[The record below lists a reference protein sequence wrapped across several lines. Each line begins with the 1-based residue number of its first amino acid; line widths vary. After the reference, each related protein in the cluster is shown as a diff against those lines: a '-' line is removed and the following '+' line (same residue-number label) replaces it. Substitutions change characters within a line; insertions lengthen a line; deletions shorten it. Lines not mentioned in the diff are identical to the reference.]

1 MSGVIATSSW
11 AKALWPGVNTWYGDA
26 YNQYPVEWDKLF
38 EKQTSRKAFEE
49 IVGGSYFG
57 LASVKS
63 EGAPITYDSSR
74 QGFTSRFNH
83 VVYALGFVI
92 TREVYDDDQYDVVG
106 KQKASSLAFSM
117 RQTKEILAANVYN
130 RAFSTSYTGGDGASL
145 IASAASSSVGGSAS
159 APNIAGGTY
168 TNGPATAVDLSEAA
182 LEQACIDIASMTNDR
197 GLRIAVRPQTLIIPK
212 EQMFEVKRILQTDG
226 RPGTDLNDLNA
237 LKTMGM
243 IPNVVVNHYLTDT
256 DAWFIKT
263 DVKNGLIYFERDGDS
278 FGMDEDFDTENAKY
292 KARARYSFGWADRR
306 SIYGSPGA

>member
-1 MSGVIATSSW
+1 MNING
-11 AKALWPGVNTWYGDA
+11 YGDA

-57 LASVKS
+57 LANVKT
-63 EGAPITYDSSR
+63 EGSPIQYDSSR

-83 VVYALGFVI
+83 VVYALGFMI

-106 KQKASSLAFSM
+106 KQKAQSLAFSM
-117 RQTKEILAANVYN
+117 RQTKEIVGANVYN
-130 RAFSTSYTGGDGASL
+130 RAFNTSFTGADGSTL
-145 IASAASSSVGGSAS
+145 VASAGGGGSAS
-159 APNIAGGTY
+159 APNVAGGTY
-168 TNGPATAVDLSEAA
+168 TNGVAVATDLSEAA
-182 LEQACIDIASMTNDR
+182 LEQACIDIAGYTNDR
-197 GLRIAVRPQTLIIPK
+197 GLKIAVRPQTLVIPK
-212 EQMFEVKRILQTDG
+212 ELMFEAKRILNTDG
-226 RPGTDLNDLNA
+226 RPGTDNNDLNA

-243 IPNVVVNHYLTDT
+243 IPQVVVNHYLTDT

-278 FGMDEDFDTENAKY
+278 FAMDEDFDTENAKY

-306 SIYGSPGA
+306 AIYGSPGA